1 MQNHQDLRMSR
12 KSNYWIAKL
21 IISEEVRWKLL
32 NRHGI
37 TPEQLLE
44 DFQFNADINIR
55 NVLNANHRNRYLIFL
70 PGKEVPRVILFVD
83 LVDANFDIY
92 QLRTAFY
99 SWKKY

>member
-1 MQNHQDLRMSR
+1 M
-12 KSNYWIAKL
+12 
-21 IISEEVRWKLL
+21 